1 MRRAYIPVAAMLLF
15 MLAPTAHAVAT
26 SFCVGTSAELQAA
39 LDQSAT
45 DGVDD
50 VIKIRSGTYAPTTG
64 SIAFAYFNSSDD
76 TSLTI
81 SGGWSNLGMFNCIA
95 QFGAPTAT
103 VLSGA
108 NARRVMRLQGD
119 AGTSGALS
127 VSNLTI
133 RSGNA
138 STDGGGLTLGDVA
151 GFTGNL
157 RVEQVYFDSNFATTF
172 AAGALIATGGTI
184 IVRNNWFRANECDSN
199 YCAGEFVANF
209 ADKVDVRNSIGN
221 NTIVANACGPGAPVT
236 CVNSGF
242 IVSGSAR
249 VQRRRRPAPDRD
261 HGPAQ
266 QQHQPAQ
273 RHTRVLERQ
282 PQPQQSA
289 VRRPV
294 RRRLPP
300 AVRFAAA
307 ERRHRRLCHRRP
319 RFRRQPAPQRLPVRH
334 RRVREQRRAVP
345 RRLRSR
351 ALRRRGSAPPI
362 SPVLALRTRRRA
374 CPCAVES
381 CSRRSR

>member
-1 MRRAYIPVAAMLLF
+1 MIPAAARPRDATTPHARGPTGATERGRNPSRRGVKTPLPGGRGDEYDPESRSIDSGKGAGMRRAYIPVAAMLLF

-249 VQRRRRPAPDRD
+249 A
-261 HGPAQ
+261 
-266 QQHQPAQ
+266 
-273 RHTRVLERQ
+273 
-282 PQPQQSA
+282 A
-289 VRRPV
+289 VFNN
-294 RRRLPP
+294 
-300 AVRFAAA
+300 AF
-307 ERRHRRLCHRRP
+307 
-319 RFRRQPAPQRLPVRH
+319 
-334 RRVREQRRAVP
+334 
-345 RRLRSR
+345 
-351 ALRRRGSAPPI
+351 
-362 SPVLALRTRRRA
+362 
-374 CPCAVES
+374 
-381 CSRRSR
+381 